1 MGVKNKISDLRDY
14 LFEGMER
21 LLDDEDKFG
30 AQEGLALAQMG
41 KAIVDSAKAEIQ
53 AAKMMGGKRPLQ
65 FIQVGD
71 IIPGQ
76 SQLSPEEFDKLESAQ
91 K

>member
-1 MGVKNKISDLRDY
+1 MAVKNKISDLRDY

-21 LLDDEDKFG
+21 LLDDNDKFG
-30 AQEGLALAQMG
+30 ASEGVALAQMG

-53 AAKMMGGKRPLQ
+53 AVKMMGGNKPLE
-65 FIQVGD
+65 FI
-71 IIPGQ
+71 GQ
-76 SQLSPEEFDKLESAQ
+76 TDFTPEPKQLTPKEFDKLGADS